1 MHLLSQKST
10 IMFRFSLVF
19 QLLTQ
24 AAGQPLK
31 PDGCMEVNADA
42 LRFLA
47 AGNPLFGGQFPFA
60 AAAGVPGVGPADA
73 FRAMAAQAGLPFP
86 VMYPG
91 MQPDVKPEMMSVG
104 GGPIPSFVFDV
115 MNPYHP
121 YAAGLDGARR
131 KNATRETTAPL
142 KAWLTDHRKNP
153 YPTKGEKVM
162 LAVMT
167 KMTLTQVSTWFANAR
182 RRLKKENKM
191 TWSPQN
197 RRGDD
202 PDDDDLADIDA
213 ISGIDGIDRPS
224 SSMSDM
230 SEKKDGRSACH
241 PSDEQQPKDASD
253 VSTPKKAPGKIWS
266 IADTLGELS
275 DSTTKAESEAGS
287 SKKDTPSTDEDPA
300 AVSQFQ
306 RMFALSNF
314 QFPPQMLAAM
324 ARPGAMPPMP
334 FLNPLALMGFAAQQ
348 HQQQQ
353 QQHPSM
359 SGSFS
364 SDAQS
369 LSPSSSHSPTDSTTG
384 PARSPAQVP
393 PATPPAPAVSTS
405 ALSSPTASL
414 TSTSSTVPV
423 ASVVSPTQSSAH
435 GSNDGR

>member
-1 MHLLSQKST
+1 MPG
-10 IMFRFSLVF
+10 
-19 QLLTQ
+19 
-24 AAGQPLK
+24 AA
-31 PDGCMEVNADA
+31 
-42 LRFLA
+42 
-47 AGNPLFGGQFPFA
+47 
-60 AAAGVPGVGPADA
+60 PADA

-91 MQPDVKPEMMSVG
+91 LQPDIKPEMMPVG

-213 ISGIDGIDRPS
+213 IDGLDGMDRPS

-230 SEKKDGRSACH
+230 SEKKEEVPVTPVTNNNVKDG
-241 PSDEQQPKDASD
+241 SD

-266 IADTLGELS
+266 IADTLGERS
-275 DSTTKAESEAGS
+275 ESTKAENEAGS
-287 SKKDTPSTDEDPA
+287 SKKDSPSTEEDPA
-300 AVSQFQ
+300 AVAQLQ
-306 RMFALSNF
+306 RMIALSNF

-334 FLNPLALMGFAAQQ
+334 FLNPLALMG
-348 HQQQQ
+348 
-353 QQHPSM
+353 
-359 SGSFS
+359 SFS

-369 LSPSSSHSPTDSTTG
+369 VSPSSSHSPTGSTSA
-384 PARSPAQVP
+384 ARSPVATAAAGAAPSTP
-393 PATPPAPAVSTS
+393 PATVAAAVAAVAATSATPPSATGATVSTTTTPTTSAAVSPS
-405 ALSSPTASL
+405 A
-414 TSTSSTVPV
+414 
-423 ASVVSPTQSSAH
+423 QHHH
-435 GSNDGR
+435 GSHTDGR

>member
-1 MHLLSQKST
+1 
-10 IMFRFSLVF
+10 
-19 QLLTQ
+19 
-24 AAGQPLK
+24 
-31 PDGCMEVNADA
+31 MELNADA
-42 LRFLA
+42 LRYLA
-47 AGNPLFGGQFPFA
+47 SGNPLFGGPFPFA
-60 AAAGVPGVGPADA
+60 AAGGVPGVAPADAFRAMAAQAGLPFPVMYPGMQPVSFPYCFFLFDFLFFSFLPFAAAGGVPGVAPADA

-91 MQPDVKPEMMSVG
+91 MQPDVKPEMMPVG

-197 RRGDD
+197 RRSDD

-213 ISGIDGIDRPS
+213 ISGVDGIDRPS

-230 SEKKDGRSACH
+230 SEKKGGKSPAT
-241 PSDEQQPKDASD
+241 SVTNNNLKDASD

-275 DSTTKAESEAGS
+275 DSTTKAESEASS
-287 SKKDTPSTDEDPA
+287 SKK
-300 AVSQFQ
+300 V
-306 RMFALSNF
+306 N
-314 QFPPQMLAAM
+314 PP
-324 ARPGAMPPMP
+324 P
-334 FLNPLALMGFAAQQ
+334 
-348 HQQQQ
+348 
-353 QQHPSM
+353 HP
-359 SGSFS
+359 
-364 SDAQS
+364 
-369 LSPSSSHSPTDSTTG
+369 
-384 PARSPAQVP
+384 
-393 PATPPAPAVSTS
+393 
-405 ALSSPTASL
+405 
-414 TSTSSTVPV
+414 
-423 ASVVSPTQSSAH
+423 
-435 GSNDGR
+435 

>member
-1 MHLLSQKST
+1 MMAFNSA
-10 IMFRFSLVF
+10 FNPA

-47 AGNPLFGGQFPFA
+47 AGNPLFGGQFPFGA
-60 AAAGVPGVGPADA
+60 GAGVPGVGPADA

-230 SEKKDGRSACH
+230 SEKKDGGCCFRIVKRDFSAKH
-241 PSDEQQPKDASD
+241 DPE
-253 VSTPKKAPGKIWS
+253 
-266 IADTLGELS
+266 IA
-275 DSTTKAESEAGS
+275 
-287 SKKDTPSTDEDPA
+287 
-300 AVSQFQ
+300 
-306 RMFALSNF
+306 
-314 QFPPQMLAAM
+314 
-324 ARPGAMPPMP
+324 
-334 FLNPLALMGFAAQQ
+334 
-348 HQQQQ
+348 
-353 QQHPSM
+353 
-359 SGSFS
+359 
-364 SDAQS
+364 
-369 LSPSSSHSPTDSTTG
+369 
-384 PARSPAQVP
+384 
-393 PATPPAPAVSTS
+393 
-405 ALSSPTASL
+405 
-414 TSTSSTVPV
+414 
-423 ASVVSPTQSSAH
+423 
-435 GSNDGR
+435 

>member
-1 MHLLSQKST
+1 MMAFNST
-10 IMFRFSLVF
+10 FNPA

-24 AAGQPLK
+24 ASATPLK
-31 PDGCMEVNADA
+31 PDGCMEMNAEA

-47 AGNPLFGGQFPFA
+47 AGNPLFGGQFPFGA
-60 AAAGVPGVGPADA
+60 AGGVPGTSPADA

-91 MQPDVKPEMMSVG
+91 LQPEMKPEMMQVG

-224 SSMSDM
+224 SSMSDL
-230 SEKKDGRSACH
+230 SEKKDEV
-241 PSDEQQPKDASD
+241 PSTPGTNNNLKDGSD
-253 VSTPKKAPGKIWS
+253 VSTPKKAPGKS
-266 IADTLGELS
+266 GRSL
-275 DSTTKAESEAGS
+275 
-287 SKKDTPSTDEDPA
+287 TPSANCLIRRKLKMKPEARRRTLRTA
-300 AVSQFQ
+300 TRILWQ
-306 RMFALSNF
+306 RHNYSECLHCRIFNSRLRCWLQWPDRAGCLRCRF
-314 QFPPQMLAAM
+314 
-324 ARPGAMPPMP
+324 
-334 FLNPLALMGFAAQQ
+334 
-348 HQQQQ
+348 
-353 QQHPSM
+353 
-359 SGSFS
+359 
-364 SDAQS
+364 
-369 LSPSSSHSPTDSTTG
+369 
-384 PARSPAQVP
+384 
-393 PATPPAPAVSTS
+393 
-405 ALSSPTASL
+405 
-414 TSTSSTVPV
+414 
-423 ASVVSPTQSSAH
+423 
-435 GSNDGR
+435 

>member
-1 MHLLSQKST
+1 MMAFNSA
-10 IMFRFSLVF
+10 FNPA

-31 PDGCMEVNADA
+31 PDGCMELNADA
-42 LRFLA
+42 LRYLA
-47 AGNPLFGGQFPFA
+47 SGNPLFGGQFPFA
-60 AAAGVPGVGPADA
+60 AAGGGVPGMAPADA

-91 MQPDVKPEMMSVG
+91 MQPDVKPEMMPVG

-197 RRGDD
+197 RRSDD

-213 ISGIDGIDRPS
+213 ISGVDGIDRPS

-230 SEKKDGRSACH
+230 SEKKGEAPATSVTNNNL
-241 PSDEQQPKDASD
+241 KDASD

-275 DSTTKAESEAGS
+275 DSTTKAESEASS
-287 SKKDTPSTDEDPA
+287 SKKDTPTTDEDPTGA
-300 AVSQFQ
+300 AQFQ

-324 ARPGAMPPMP
+324 GRPGGMPPMP

-348 HQQQQ
+348 HH

-384 PARSPAQVP
+384 AARSPTQA
-393 PATPPAPAVSTS
+393 APASPPPTTTAVNTS
-405 ALSSPTASL
+405 ALSSPSASVSE
-414 TSTSSTVPV
+414 TSTSSTAPV
-423 ASVVSPTQSSAH
+423 ASAVVSPMQSSAH

>member
-1 MHLLSQKST
+1 M
-10 IMFRFSLVF
+10 
-19 QLLTQ
+19 LTQ
-24 AAGQPLK
+24 AS
-31 PDGCMEVNADA
+31 MNAEA

-47 AGNPLFGGQFPFA
+47 AGNPLFGGQFPFGA
-60 AAAGVPGVGPADA
+60 AGGVPGTSPADA

-91 MQPDVKPEMMSVG
+91 LQPEMKPEMMQVG

-224 SSMSDM
+224 SSMSDL
-230 SEKKDGRSACH
+230 SEKKDEV
-241 PSDEQQPKDASD
+241 PSTPGTNNNLKDGSD

-275 DSTTKAESEAGS
+275 DSTKTENEAGS
-287 SKKDTPSTDEDPA
+287 SKKVVPS
-300 AVSQFQ
+300 
-306 RMFALSNF
+306 RKC
-314 QFPPQMLAAM
+314 
-324 ARPGAMPPMP
+324 
-334 FLNPLALMGFAAQQ
+334 
-348 HQQQQ
+348 
-353 QQHPSM
+353 
-359 SGSFS
+359 
-364 SDAQS
+364 
-369 LSPSSSHSPTDSTTG
+369 PT
-384 PARSPAQVP
+384 
-393 PATPPAPAVSTS
+393 
-405 ALSSPTASL
+405 LL
-414 TSTSSTVPV
+414 
-423 ASVVSPTQSSAH
+423 
-435 GSNDGR
+435 

>member
-1 MHLLSQKST
+1 M
-10 IMFRFSLVF
+10 
-19 QLLTQ
+19 
-24 AAGQPLK
+24 
-31 PDGCMEVNADA
+31 NADA

-73 FRAMAAQAGLPFP
+73 FRAMAAQAGLQFP

-230 SEKKDGRSACH
+230 SEKKDEVPAT
-241 PSDEQQPKDASD
+241 PVTNNNLNKDASD

-287 SKKDTPSTDEDPA
+287 SKKDTPATDEDPTA
-300 AVSQFQ
+300 AAQFQ

-324 ARPGAMPPMP
+324 ARPGGMPPMP

-348 HQQQQ
+348 HHQQQQ
-353 QQHPSM
+353 QQPSM
-359 SGSFS
+359 SGV
-364 SDAQS
+364 SDDLQRWRRQLLEQERIAPH
-369 LSPSSSHSPTDSTTG
+369 LALAAGEIVAICATDFPG
-384 PARSPAQVP
+384 
-393 PATPPAPAVSTS
+393 
-405 ALSSPTASL
+405 
-414 TSTSSTVPV
+414 V
-423 ASVVSPTQSSAH
+423 A
-435 GSNDGR
+435 